1 MLSNARRAS
10 SLSEPDAASRLA
22 STTAFSTDSV
32 PRDSLVFGSPRVWS
46 G

>member
-1 MLSNARRAS
+1 MLSNAARAS
-10 SLSEPDAASRLA
+10 SLGWPTWASRVA
-22 STTAFSTDSV
+22 STSAFKTDSV